1 VTRPLPGYAMPTP
14 NTRPRDGHA
23 GLWFDKF
30 CDRWHRRDGTW
41 CMRSDKGDDGKSAK
55 LGWIETL
62 TTGRVGTS
70 GQIEE
75 CASRLARLIDE
86 RGGRFAIFTT
96 ESRFVTGLGRSH
108 PVENGFAWH
117 PTLGTPYLPGSSVK
131 GLVRAWARLDA
142 DPSPPCETIRRLLGD
157 HGKAGGVSFLDAVPI
172 APVQLAAD
180 VMTPHYAGWTVKEA
194 PGDWCSPTPIPFL
207 VAAAGTPFLFG
218 VLPGSAGADDV
229 RVVMSWL
236 CSALTW
242 NGAGAKTAVGYGRF
256 TTDDEK
262 TTTLKQRLR
271 DEDLKAEER
280 MRAER
285 EARQRA
291 TRLAALTPTEREIEE
306 VIDSRKDPN
315 LSDINAVMQAVESGR
330 WAGAARLEVARWL
343 RARMENENRWKEVS
357 QRRNPA
363 KDRDH
368 RNTLRVKDWLESG

>member
-1 VTRPLPGYAMPTP
+1 
-14 NTRPRDGHA
+14 
-23 GLWFDKF
+23 
-30 CDRWHRRDGTW
+30 
-41 CMRSDKGDDGKSAK
+41 MRSDKGDDGKSAK